1 MRGSLQVGTDGDD
14 LCVPGTTHVVG
25 NESRGSNG
33 FVRGVDGAR
42 SGEEVFGTEGVTR
55 LGCGGGMVL
64 GVVVLEGVAG
74 LGCGRGVVGM
84 ADTLGVAGV
93 MRMVGMNDGLGSEV
107 GLGRRDGEDDGTD
120 GDRVGDEG

>member
-1 MRGSLQVGTDGDD
+1 MRGSLQVGTDDD
-14 LCVPGTTHVVG
+14 DVCVPGATHFVG

-33 FVRGVDGAR
+33 FGRGVDGAR
-42 SGEEVFGTEGVTR
+42 SDEEVLGTEGVTR

-74 LGCGRGVVGM
+74 LGCGRGM
-84 ADTLGVAGV
+84 AGTLGVAGV